1 MYSIWNGNNRHGR
14 LTQQNWARDSFIMT
28 LVLLTLDSLEE
39 KHPAG
44 LILSVF
50 EYVVAIVVVE
60 P

>member
-1 MYSIWNGNNRHGR
+1 
-14 LTQQNWARDSFIMT
+14 MT

-50 EYVVAIVVVE
+50 EDVIAIVVVE